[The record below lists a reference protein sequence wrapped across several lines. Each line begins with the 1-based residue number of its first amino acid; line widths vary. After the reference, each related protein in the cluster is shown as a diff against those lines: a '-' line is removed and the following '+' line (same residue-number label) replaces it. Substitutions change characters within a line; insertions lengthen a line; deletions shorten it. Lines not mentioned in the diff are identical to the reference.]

1 MNSSGSQLVVNN
13 GQFDSEV
20 IEVFCPDGTG
30 CDISATVN
38 ISHSSS
44 VVANDGII
52 TINTSSGL
60 SPFQYSIDG
69 GQTFLASNTFSDLAP
84 GVYNIFVQ
92 GATGSC
98 TYQETVTV
106 EACELTTADITWTD
120 VPSVVSTS
128 GSIEITPTSGQGPY
142 MYSIDGG
149 QNFETSNIF
158 TDLPVGTYNV
168 VVMDESN
175 ICVYEEEVPIVVEGL
190 GLNNDVLAP
199 GIMIYPNP
207 TKNDFSIE
215 IESVSALSEAVI
227 IEVYDNL
234 GRTIQAG
241 SITKDSN
248 GKTTMSLNGY
258 VSGTYFIKCFNNSFE
273 KHFKVVKI

>member
-1 MNSSGSQLVVNN
+1 
-13 GQFDSEV
+13 
-20 IEVFCPDGTG
+20 
-30 CDISATVN
+30 
-38 ISHSSS
+38 
-44 VVANDGII
+44 
-52 TINTSSGL
+52 
-60 SPFQYSIDG
+60 
-69 GQTFLASNTFSDLAP
+69 
-84 GVYNIFVQ
+84 
-92 GATGSC
+92 
-98 TYQETVTV
+98 
-106 EACELTTADITWTD
+106 
-120 VPSVVSTS
+120 
-128 GSIEITPTSGQGPY
+128 

-215 IESVSALSEAVI
+215 IESASALSEAMI